1 MIRRPTID
9 KLEGIKRRILNAIK
23 LMNHQISDQGEVA
36 LPRRIGKYKIRGLI
50 GQGALGIVY
59 RGYDADIDRLVAIKM
74 IHPHLRDEAISLR
87 FKHEARAAARCVHRN
102 IVTVFDF
109 GMHADSPYMVMEYVE
124 GIDLRSF
131 LKSNRTLSVRE
142 SCDIILYVLQALE
155 FAHKNGVVHRDI
167 KPGNIL
173 LLDDGMVKVAD
184 FGVARI
190 ETSALTNVGDVIG
203 TPLYMSPE
211 ARNGSLV
218 DSRADLFTV
227 GVVLLE
233 LICGVRPKRHLR
245 SPDDAVRLLMRSPLG
260 DGERADFRRL
270 FKKALAVMPEER
282 FQTAQEFSNE
292 LKSIISPN
300 QTYRPDLETL
310 AATILT
316 TMTGKAAP
324 KNQTRLPPSQLQLTL
339 TMEASRQLSSILSTY
354 LGPVATYLIKSAST
368 KCRDFDELVG
378 KLAKR
383 IPSQDERLQFV
394 KKLEHTSLR
403 TFYRGSGTSGTGLGS
418 APKDQAAESPVRPRE
433 FSQEQLEQVSK
444 DLIVYL
450 GPVSSNLVR
459 RTAKRARD
467 LRQLYLLLS
476 EHINSAKDRRQFLK
490 GK

>member
-1 MIRRPTID
+1 MIRRLTND
-9 KLEGIKRRILNAIK
+9 QLEGIKRRILNAIK
-23 LMNHQISDQGEVA
+23 LMNHQISDQGEAA
-36 LPRRIGKYKIRGLI
+36 LPRRIGKYKIRGFI

-102 IVTVFDF
+102 IVMVFDF
-109 GMHADSPYMVMEYVE
+109 GMHDDSPYMVMEYVE

-155 FAHKNGVVHRDI
+155 YAHKNGVVHRDI

-190 ETSALTNVGDVIG
+190 ETSVLTNVGDVIG

-218 DSRADLFTV
+218 DNRADLFTV

-233 LICGVRPKRHLR
+233 LICGARPKRHLR
-245 SPDDAVRLLMRSPLG
+245 SPDDAVRLLMQSPLG
-260 DGERADFRRL
+260 DDERADFRRL

-282 FQTAQEFSNE
+282 FQTAREFSNE

-300 QTYRPDLETL
+300 QIYKPDLETL

-316 TMTGKAAP
+316 TMAGKVAP
-324 KNQTRLPPSQLQLTL
+324 KNQSRPPPSQLTLTL
-339 TMEASRQLSSILSTY
+339 EASKQLSSILSTY

-368 KCRDFDELVG
+368 KSRDFDELVG

-383 IPSQDERLQFV
+383 IPSQGERLQFV

-403 TFYRGSGTSGTGLGS
+403 TFYRGSGTPGTGLG
-418 APKDQAAESPVRPRE
+418 PTPNDQAVENPSRPRE
-433 FSQEQLEQVSK
+433 FSQEQLRQVTK
-444 DLIVYL
+444 DLIVFL
-450 GPVSSNLVR
+450 GPVAPNLVR

>member
-1 MIRRPTID
+1 MIRRLTND
-9 KLEGIKRRILNAIK
+9 QLEGIKRRILNAIK
-23 LMNHQISDQGEVA
+23 LMNNQISDQGEAA
-36 LPRRIGKYKIRGLI
+36 LPRRIGKYKIRGFI

-102 IVTVFDF
+102 IVMVFDF
-109 GMHADSPYMVMEYVE
+109 GMHDDSPYMVMEYVE

-155 FAHKNGVVHRDI
+155 YAHKNGVVHRDI

-190 ETSALTNVGDVIG
+190 ETSVLTNVGDVIG

-218 DSRADLFTV
+218 DNRADLFTV

-233 LICGVRPKRHLR
+233 LICGARPKRHLR
-245 SPDDAVRLLMRSPLG
+245 SPDDAVRLLMQSPLG
-260 DGERADFRRL
+260 DDERADFRRL

-282 FQTAQEFSNE
+282 FQTAREFSNE

-300 QTYRPDLETL
+300 QIYKPDLETL

-316 TMTGKAAP
+316 TMAGKVAP
-324 KNQTRLPPSQLQLTL
+324 KNQSRPPPSQLTLTL
-339 TMEASRQLSSILSTY
+339 EASKQLSSILSTY

-368 KCRDFDELVG
+368 KSRDFDELVG

-383 IPSQDERLQFV
+383 IPSQGERLQFV

-403 TFYRGSGTSGTGLGS
+403 TFYRGSGTPGTGLG
-418 APKDQAAESPVRPRE
+418 PTPNDQAVENPSRPRE
-433 FSQEQLEQVSK
+433 FSQEQLRQVTK
-444 DLIVYL
+444 DLIVFL
-450 GPVSSNLVR
+450 GPVAPNLVR